1 MYLSK
6 VEIFGF
12 KSFPDKVKIEF
23 AEGVSAIVG
32 PNGCGKSNIVDAI
45 RWALG
50 EQGDKIL
57 RSEKRDDIVFNGSKT
72 RKPLS
77 IAEVALTFDNSKRI
91 LPTEYTEVKIARRYF
106 RNGETEYFLNGVK
119 VRLKDIR
126 NLFIDTGIGPDAY
139 SVIELKMIETILSPI
154 KNERRKLFEEAAGI
168 VSYKQNRDLTY
179 KRLESVR
186 ESLLRINDIIREK
199 QRNINMLERQVKK
212 NEEAR
217 GVFEDLKK
225 LEIITAIAETNY
237 LINEINLIKENES
250 SNITLKESLSKKI
263 QSNDAK
269 IDELT
274 EKVKE
279 IENLLLESEKN
290 LNQKKDNLNKLEKE
304 ILVLE
309 QKISHLE
316 NNLERLQ
323 SENINIQENIK
334 NNEARKIHVSERI
347 NILRNTITISEKS
360 FLEKKSKLD
369 EAIELISNKK
379 TELTSLGTKLKE
391 TNKLL
396 NDKRR
401 EYEQYNVKYDTNL
414 DRMKTISLMVENNLN
429 RQNAYNNEKQKLENE
444 LQKIEAEIR
453 KINNNLKSLQE
464 EQNSLKNQIEKAES
478 EYNTKYLELQKYH
491 TKILYLENMYQNLED
506 YAEGIKY
513 LINEKKF
520 QGLSTVID
528 IIDVNSKFKTA
539 IETALGEVSN
549 YLILEYSDRV
559 FDLIELLEKEDKG
572 KVTFILN
579 DKLFSERFNYI
590 SFPDELPD
598 FLNIEGVYG
607 FADSLVKS
615 RDKKFEKLIKYLLD
629 EYVVV
634 ENINI
639 AFKLSK
645 DNYYKFITLEGDIV
659 TEGVIRAGGKINEES
674 LRLGRDEYIKKLKQ
688 EEKELEISLK
698 IISNTIEEY
707 KNKIREL
714 NIPDTLKILDE
725 YEKRKSVL
733 SNEISIINFKIES
746 LNKNID
752 ENNSIYKKL
761 QEENNKLKESVNIK
775 AEEIR
780 IAEVESSNLDKEFNF
795 LTDEFNEI
803 EKTYTEYQNDYNSFN
818 LELIKLKN
826 ELKNEEATLERIISS
841 NDIQTKQLEKN
852 KSTIERVNIEQQEKS
867 EKIKKDKEL
876 FNELQQQQEKI
887 KEEYEQIKTQLEE
900 QREIQN
906 KLNSEQRTY
915 RNQYDRVSQ
924 KLIDSQILI
933 REYTIKSEQVIDYIF
948 RKYDYKISDND
959 KIDINDKFIE
969 EFINENNEFDITR
982 AKKRIE
988 ELNEKLKK
996 LGGGYQQLVW
1006 DSFQEEKDE
1015 LENITKQ
1022 RDDLIESE
1030 KQIRKTI
1037 ERINSEARTKFLKV
1051 FEQIRENFIKI
1062 FKELFHEGDE
1072 ADLKLVYDTDE
1083 EGNIIEDPLE
1093 AKIEI
1098 SAKPRGKKP
1107 TSIELLSQG
1116 EKTLTA
1122 IALLFG
1128 IYLIKPSPFCIL
1140 DEVDA
1145 LLDPANLLRFNKMI
1159 RKFSVNTQFILITH
1173 NERTMEMVDRLY
1185 GITMQEPGVTTIVE
1199 TRFKSVNQ

>member
-77 IAEVALTFDNSKRI
+77 IAEVSLTFDNSKKI

-126 NLFIDTGIGPDAY
+126 NLFLDTGIGPDAY
-139 SVIELKMIETILSPI
+139 SVIELKMVETILSPI

-168 VSYKQNRDLTY
+168 ISYKQNRDLTY

-186 ESLLRINDIIREK
+186 ESLVRINDIIREK

-217 GVFEDLKK
+217 AVFEDLKK

-237 LINEINLIKENES
+237 LQNEINSIKENES
-250 SNITLKESLSKKI
+250 TNISLKETLSKKI
-263 QSNDAK
+263 QANDIE
-269 IDELT
+269 IDKYT
-274 EKVKE
+274 EKIKE
-279 IENLLLESEKN
+279 IEEKLNESESN
-290 LNQKKDNLNKLEKE
+290 LNKKKDSLNKLEKE

-316 NNLERLQ
+316 NDLERLHN
-323 SENINIQENIK
+323 ENINLEENIK
-334 NNEARKIHVSERI
+334 NNQARKEALLHRI
-347 NILRNTITISEKS
+347 NILKSTINISEKS
-360 FLEKKSKLD
+360 LAEKKTKLED
-369 EAIELISNKK
+369 AIELISNKK
-379 TELTSLGTKLKE
+379 NELTSLGTKVKE
-391 TNKLL
+391 KNKLL
-396 NDKRR
+396 NEKRR
-401 EYEQYNVKYDTNL
+401 EYEQCKVKYDTNL
-414 DRMKTISLMVENNLN
+414 DRMKTISLMIENNIN
-429 RQNAYNNEKQKLENE
+429 RQNAYNNEKQKLESE
-444 LQKIEAEIR
+444 LQILETEIR
-453 KINNNLKSLQE
+453 KINSNLSNLQE
-464 EQNSLKNQIEKAES
+464 QQSTIKNQIEKAES
-478 EYNTKYLELQKYH
+478 EYNLKYLELQKQR
-491 TKILYLENMYQNLED
+491 TKISHLENMYNNLED
-506 YAEGIKY
+506 YAEGVKY
-513 LINEKKF
+513 LVNEKKYK
-520 QGLSTVID
+520 GLVTVID
-528 IIDVNSKFKTA
+528 IIDVDPKFKTA
-539 IETALGEVSN
+539 IETALGEVAN
-549 YLILEYSDRV
+549 YLILEYSDKV
-559 FDLIELLEKEDKG
+559 FDLIELLENNNKG
-572 KVTFILN
+572 KVTFILY
-579 DKLFSERFNYI
+579 DKLFGERINFVTF
-590 SFPDELPD
+590 SDESLD
-598 FLNIEGVYG
+598 FLNYEGVYG
-607 FADSLVKS
+607 FADTLVQCKQ
-615 RDKKFEKLIKYLLD
+615 KKFEKLIKYLLD

-634 ENINI
+634 DNLNI
-639 AFKLSK
+639 AYKLSK
-645 DNYYKFITLEGDIV
+645 DNYYKFITLDGDIV
-659 TEGVIRAGGKINEES
+659 TEGVVRAGGKTNEES
-674 LRLGRDEYIKKLKQ
+674 IRLGRDEYIKRLKTI
-688 EEKELEISLK
+688 EKELEINLK
-698 IISNTIEEY
+698 IIQDTIEEY
-707 KNKIREL
+707 KNKIRDLKVSETISIL
-714 NIPDTLKILDE
+714 NE

-733 SNEISIINFKIES
+733 NNEISIINFKIDS

-752 ENNSIYKKL
+752 ENNLVYKKL
-761 QEENNKLKESVNIK
+761 QEENNQLKDTLNTK
-775 AEEIR
+775 TEEIR
-780 IAEVESSNLDKEFNF
+780 IAENENSNLDKEFTF

-803 EKTYTEYQNDYNSFN
+803 EKSYTEYQNDYNSFN

-826 ELKNEEATLERIISS
+826 ELKTEESTLDRITNSVEL
-841 NDIQTKQLEKN
+841 QTKQLEKN
-852 KSTIERVNIEQQEKS
+852 KSAIENSNQDLKEKR
-867 EKIKKDKEL
+867 EKIKRDREL
-876 FNELQQQQEKI
+876 FDELKREQEKI
-887 KEEYEQIKTQLEE
+887 LEEYDSIKLELDNL
-900 QREIQN
+900 REIQN
-906 KLNSEQRTY
+906 KLNTEQRNL

-933 REYTIKSEQVIDYIF
+933 REYTIKSEQVIDYIL
-948 RKYDYKISDND
+948 RKYDYKISDTD
-959 KIDINDKFIE
+959 KVDIDDKFIE
-969 EFINENNEFDITR
+969 EFINENSEYDIIR

-1015 LENITKQ
+1015 LENIIKQ
-1022 RDDLIESE
+1022 RDDLVESE

-1037 ERINSEARTKFLKV
+1037 ERINTEARTKFLKV

-1098 SAKPRGKKP
+1098 SAKPRGKRP

-1128 IYLIKPSPFCIL
+1128 IYLIKPSPFCVL

-1145 LLDPANLLRFNKMI
+1145 LLDPANLIRFNKMI
-1159 RKFSVNTQFILITH
+1159 RKFSANTQFILITH

-1185 GITMQEPGVTTIVE
+1185 GITMQEPGVSTIVE
-1199 TRFKSVNQ
+1199 TRFKPVSQ